1 MGLSSSATQ
10 CSRFGYPSKFRRLK
24 IHTPVGDTSHTKR
37 GKRILTQVQPQRIP
51 NLFKQSDNLRIEI
64 HRQLESPTQS
74 RTILNSPPLTHI
86 FLRLISCSHASYTG
100 RVSSFFQKAALSDW
114 SFWPLA
120 SSSHPLPRT
129 SYRSTVVVVRFIVP
143 R

>member
-74 RTILNSPPLTHI
+74 RTILNNLPLTPI
-86 FLRLISCSHASYTG
+86 SLSCSHAAYAG
-100 RVSSFFQKAALSDW
+100 RVSSFLQKAALSDW